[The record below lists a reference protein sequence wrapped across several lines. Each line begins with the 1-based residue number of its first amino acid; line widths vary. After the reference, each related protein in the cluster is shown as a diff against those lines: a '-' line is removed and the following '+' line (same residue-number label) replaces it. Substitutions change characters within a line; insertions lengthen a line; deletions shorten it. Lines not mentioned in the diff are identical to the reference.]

1 MSSTYTF
8 QYLDESRTVRIGTWT
23 GDRAE
28 AIERGLSHIGGS
40 IIDGDVHY
48 TDDTDGKTYRV
59 SADEVAI
66 LGAALIA
73 GPSRDAYSLWAADV
87 VAEIVESDDMPT
99 YVDTIAIEA
108 ALDFLNDIDDET
120 WERVCGAQSLEEF
133 ATLALDNGE
142 DIEAAWADA
151 LAHADSL

>member
-8 QYLDESRTVRIGTWT
+8 QYLDESRTLRIGTWT

-40 IIDGDVHY
+40 IIGGDAHFV
-48 TDDTDGKTYRV
+48 DDTDGKTYRV
-59 SADEVAI
+59 SVDEVAI

-87 VAEIVESDDMPT
+87 VAELVESDD
-99 YVDTIAIEA
+99 VDADELAEAVQYLEAITDDDWETVIGTQPREDFA
-108 ALDFLNDIDDET
+108 RYALQD
-120 WERVCGAQSLEEF
+120 GQ
-133 ATLALDNGE
+133 
-142 DIEAAWADA
+142 DIETAWSEA
-151 LAHADSL
+151 LAHAETL